1 MTGFFIIKHLS
12 KRQFPRFLEQI
23 LYLYSVEEV
32 QKNIEAIIFA
42 AESPIKVDE
51 LLTYLN
57 KTAETPFT
65 QEEIEGVIFV
75 IKEKYTADLFP
86 FELGEVGGGYQFLT
100 KADYHVPVS
109 GFLNRNTVKRLTTAA
124 LESLAIIAY
133 KQPVTKSIIETI
145 RGVNADYTIQKLME
159 KELVE
164 IAGGYQFLTK
174 GAYHNTVAIHLKQT
188 TKKRLSQAAL
198 ETLALI
204 AYKQPVIKSELEE
217 IRGVSCDY
225 ALQKLL
231 EKELVFIAGRS
242 DGPGRPL
249 LYGTTDK
256 FMDYL
261 GINNIQDLPKPKDF
275 KEIENTVGEVPTL
288 EESPTES

>member
-1 MTGFFIIKHLS
+1 ME
-12 KRQFPRFLEQI
+12 FLKQH
-23 LYLYSVEEV
+23 
-32 QKNIEAIIFA
+32 IEALIFA
-42 AESPIKVDE
+42 APQAIALEDIKSVLDESMQNDVALSDIQG
-51 LLTYLN
+51 LI
-57 KTAETPFT
+57 AQT
-65 QEEIEGVIFV
+65 QEQYRQE
-75 IKEKYTADLFP
+75 
-86 FELGEVGGGYQFLT
+86 
-100 KADYHVPVS
+100 
-109 GFLNRNTVKRLTTAA
+109 
-124 LESLAIIAY
+124 AY
-133 KQPVTKSIIETI
+133 
-145 RGVNADYTIQKLME
+145 AF
-159 KELVE
+159 ELVE

-275 KEIENTVGEVPTL
+275 KEIENTVGETPTL

>member
-1 MTGFFIIKHLS
+1 ME
-12 KRQFPRFLEQI
+12 FLKQH
-23 LYLYSVEEV
+23 
-32 QKNIEAIIFA
+32 IEALIFA
-42 AESPIKVDE
+42 SPQAIALEDIKSVLDESIQSDVSISDIQG
-51 LLTYLN
+51 LL
-57 KTAETPFT
+57 AQT
-65 QEEIEGVIFV
+65 QEQYRQERYAF
-75 IKEKYTADLFP
+75 
-86 FELGEVGGGYQFLT
+86 
-100 KADYHVPVS
+100 
-109 GFLNRNTVKRLTTAA
+109 
-124 LESLAIIAY
+124 
-133 KQPVTKSIIETI
+133 
-145 RGVNADYTIQKLME
+145 
-159 KELVE
+159 ELVE

-249 LYGTTDK
+249 LYGTTEK

-261 GINNIQDLPKPKDF
+261 GINHLQDLPKPKDF
-275 KEIENTVGEVPTL
+275 KEIENTVGETPTL
-288 EESPTES
+288 EES